1 MVSDKQGNVY
11 TVLKEAAKKP
21 VTAVIAMEILL
32 HTYLNQVGLAA
43 HHIKRDYNQWADELT
58 HPNFS
63 QFSASKKLDGRRLME
78 GFRLMPILT
87 RNFCDFTHAL
97 RGADGEA
104 GRANMPQSRTDL
116 KTLSPAS
123 RTLRRPRTGGSIAG
137 AQILGPELAWANHI
151 VRV

>member
-1 MVSDKQGNVY
+1 MKRIAAY
-11 TVLKEAAKKP
+11 TLLKEAAKKP

-32 HTYLNQVGLAA
+32 HTYLNQVGLAP

-58 HPNFS
+58 HPDFS
-63 QFSASKKLDGRRLME
+63 GFSASKKLDGRRLME

-104 GRANMPQSRTDL
+104 GQHAP
-116 KTLSPAS
+116 K
-123 RTLRRPRTGGSIAG
+123 
-137 AQILGPELAWANHI
+137 
-151 VRV
+151 